1 MIQQVVSE
9 SVGCLHLCSLRSAS
23 FSCAVCRED
32 GDRGFFA
39 TLEQV
44 TSFIAVEFQ
53 LPQNTFSFPLAKT
66 LFLLS
71 KSAFA
76 GERACELEAR
86 DVW

>member
-1 MIQQVVSE
+1 MLLVVSE

-44 TSFIAVEFQ
+44 TGFIAVEFQ
-53 LPQNTFSFPLAKT
+53 LLQNTFSFPFSKT
-66 LFLLS
+66 LFLIS
-71 KSAFA
+71 KSAFV